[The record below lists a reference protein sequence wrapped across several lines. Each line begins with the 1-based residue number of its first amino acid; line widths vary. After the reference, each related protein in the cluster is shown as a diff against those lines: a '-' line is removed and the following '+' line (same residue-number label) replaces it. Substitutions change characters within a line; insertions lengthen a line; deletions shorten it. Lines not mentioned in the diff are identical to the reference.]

1 MSELDTRTAPVAEGP
16 AGPVPGPA
24 NTVVRGG
31 AAVAVKIRGV
41 VNLVYA
47 GFLLLGGVAPNPP
60 AISQTVSDSTL
71 HGAAYLIQ
79 TLLLF
84 WLARA
89 VLSTKPALA
98 SAALCAAAYSTLVEL
113 CQLLQPARSFEGRD
127 LAANVAGVAVACAMV
142 LIAGAATRRR

>member
-1 MSELDTRTAPVAEGP
+1 
-16 AGPVPGPA
+16 
-24 NTVVRGG
+24 
-31 AAVAVKIRGV
+31 

-47 GFLLLGGVAPNPP
+47 VVLLLGGVAPNPP
-60 AISQTVSDSTL
+60 AISRTVSDSAL

-89 VLSTKPALA
+89 VLSTMPALA
-98 SAALCAAAYSTLVEL
+98 SAALCAVAYSTVVEL
-113 CQLLQPARSFEGRD
+113 CQLLQPTRSFESRD

-142 LIAGAATRRR
+142 LITGAATRRR